1 MERERRQID
10 YIAIESR
17 KCKKDK
23 KKGQRKHR
31 IEPVTMHIRAYR
43 AIETFC
49 LSPPDSL
56 APLSPT
62 DVWRPFGS
70 FSIVSR
76 RLHLSSAVDMSAD
89 VALMLPYLNGEV
101 WGRGDEGGN
110 GENGGR
116 EVKVG
121 KCGEEWKE

>member
-1 MERERRQID
+1 VYKTRE
-10 YIAIESR
+10 
-17 KCKKDK
+17 
-23 KKGQRKHR
+23 KGKRKHR
-31 IEPVTMHIRAYR
+31 RELITVHIRAYR

-62 DVWRPFGS
+62 DVCRPFGS

-76 RLHLSSAVDMSAD
+76 RLHLSSAEAMSAG
-89 VALMLPYLNGEV
+89 VALMLPYLRGEGR
-101 WGRGDEGGN
+101 GRGDEGGN
-110 GENGGR
+110 GGG

-121 KCGEEWKE
+121 ECG